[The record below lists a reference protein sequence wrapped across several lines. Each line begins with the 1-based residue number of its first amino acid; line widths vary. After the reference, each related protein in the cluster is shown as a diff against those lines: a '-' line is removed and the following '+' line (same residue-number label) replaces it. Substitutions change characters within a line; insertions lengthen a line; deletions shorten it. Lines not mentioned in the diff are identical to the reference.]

1 MKSSEVVKVSSEV
14 EGESNMREV
23 VIENEDAD
31 EVDVVDCD
39 LRDDTVDQQVQEETK
54 VGLQRGRKPKAL
66 DGNPGKRPSQRKY

>member
-1 MKSSEVVKVSSEV
+1 MEEGELVV